1 MKHTS
6 MALAAAAL
14 FACGAANA
22 TGLAKCDS
30 GPKDK
35 WQSQGTLEKMLTEK
49 GWKVRKIKEDGGCY
63 EVYAL
68 NEAGN
73 VYELDACRDN
83 FLRVYKAFK
92 DLQALIRD

>member
-1 MKHTS
+1 VKHTS
-6 MALAAAAL
+6 MALAAAVVL
-14 FACGAANA
+14 ACGTANA

-35 WQSQGTLEKMLTEK
+35 WQPQSTLEKMLTDK

-68 NEAGN
+68 NEAGK
-73 VYELDACRDN
+73 
-83 FLRVYKAFK
+83 RVEAYFHPDTLAPVPTGKK
-92 DLQALIRD
+92 K